1 MIVFGTDGWRGIIA
15 RDFTFDN
22 LQLVALAT
30 ARYAKKLDKDKPTV
44 VIGYDARFLSR
55 EFAEEAACVMAAN
68 NVLVHLT
75 DGITS
80 TPQLSF
86 ATKQKKATL
95 GVVITASHNPAI
107 YNGYK
112 LKGSFGGPAF
122 PEQVSELEQELG
134 KIIEK
139 RPAIKFKT
147 FDEYLKERSI
157 RLFDAKES
165 YLRYVKR
172 KIDVDAI
179 TNSGLK
185 VLFDP
190 MYGAGINTIKSL
202 LPNADEIHGEYNPS
216 FADVHHP
223 EPMAEN
229 LYALMEKVKAG
240 GYGIGLATDGD
251 ADRLGAVD
259 EDGNFVDSHRIFMLL
274 LQYLYED
281 KKKRGAVAKTV
292 SLTSMVNAYC
302 EQKKIKLHETAVG
315 FKYIS
320 KLMAEENILIGGEE
334 SGGLGTSLHIPE
346 RDGIFNGLLLME
358 MMIKRNKTLKQLCED
373 LDEQFGMHRYRRR
386 DIRVTEKIKQQILK
400 ACAKGPSQLG
410 RYKVIEADLTDGYK
424 FYVENGWLLIR
435 ASGTEPLLRYYA
447 EADSYTKVNELLD
460 EGMKLH

>member
-30 ARYAKKLDKDKPTV
+30 AQYAKKLTKEKPTV

-55 EFAEEAACVMAAN
+55 EFAEEASCVMASKG
-68 NVLVHLT
+68 VLVHMT
-75 DGITS
+75 EGITS
-80 TPQLSF
+80 TPQVSF
-86 ATKQKKATL
+86 AAKQKKATL

-112 LKGSFGGPAF
+112 LKGNFGGPAF
-122 PEQVSELEQELG
+122 PEQVKELEAELNA
-134 KIIEK
+134 IVEK

-147 FDEYLKERSI
+147 FDEYVKDRTI

-179 TNSGLK
+179 TASGIR
-185 VLFDP
+185 VLYDP
-190 MYGAGINTIKSL
+190 MYGAGINTVKSL
-202 LPNADEIHGEYNPS
+202 LPNADEIHADYNPS
-216 FADVHHP
+216 FGDVHHP

-229 LYALMEKVKAG
+229 LYLLMEKVKADK
-240 GYGIGLATDGD
+240 YDIGIATDGD

-259 EDGNFVDSHRIFMLL
+259 EEGNFVDSHRIFMLL
-274 LQYLYED
+274 LKYLYED

-302 EQKKIKLHETAVG
+302 EKHRLKLYETPVG

-320 KLMAEENILIGGEE
+320 KLMVEENILIGGEE
-334 SGGLGTSLHIPE
+334 SGGLGTTLHIPE
-346 RDGIFNGLLLME
+346 RDGLFNGLLLME
-358 MMIKRNKTLKQLCED
+358 MMITRKKTLRQLCDE
-373 LDEQFGMHRYRRR
+373 LDEEFGIHRYHRR
-386 DIRVTEKIKQQILK
+386 DVVVTEKIKQQILK

-410 RYKVIEADLTDGYK
+410 RYPVIGTDLTDGYK
-424 FYVENGWLLIR
+424 FFVENGWLLIR

>member
-15 RDFTFDN
+15 RDFTFEN

-55 EFAEEAACVMAAN
+55 EFAEEAACVMAAQN
-68 NVLVHLT
+68 ILIHLT
-75 DGITS
+75 EGITS

-112 LKGSFGGPAF
+112 LKGNFGGPAF
-122 PEQVSELEQELG
+122 PEQVQALESELG
-134 KIIEK
+134 KILEK
-139 RPAIKFKT
+139 RPVIKFKP
-147 FDEYLKERSI
+147 FDEYVKERAI

-185 VLFDP
+185 VLYDP
-190 MYGAGINTIKSL
+190 MYGAGIYTITSL

-216 FADVHHP
+216 FAEIHHP
-223 EPMAEN
+223 EPMGEN
-229 LYALMEKVKAG
+229 LYALMEKVKTG
-240 GYGIGLATDGD
+240 GYDIGLATDGD

-302 EQKKIKLHETAVG
+302 QQKKLKLHETPVG

-358 MMIKRNKTLKQLCED
+358 MMIKRKKTLKQLCED
-373 LDEQFGMHRYRRR
+373 LDEQFGIHRYRRR

-410 RYKVIEADLTDGYK
+410 RYKVIESDLTDGYK

>member
-15 RDFTFDN
+15 RDFTFEN

-55 EFAEEAACVMAAN
+55 EFAEEAACVMAAQN
-68 NVLVHLT
+68 ILIHLT
-75 DGITS
+75 EGITS

-112 LKGSFGGPAF
+112 LKGTFGGPAF
-122 PEQVSELEQELG
+122 PEQVKALEAELD
-134 KIIEK
+134 KILEK
-139 RPAIKFKT
+139 RPAIKFKS
-147 FDEYLKERSI
+147 FDEYVKERAI

-179 TNSGLK
+179 TNNGLK
-185 VLFDP
+185 VLYDP
-190 MYGAGINTIKSL
+190 MYGAGIHTIKSL

-216 FADVHHP
+216 FAEIHHP
-223 EPMAEN
+223 EPMGEN
-229 LYALMEKVKAG
+229 LYALMEKVKTG
-240 GYGIGLATDGD
+240 GYDVGLATDGD

-292 SLTSMVNAYC
+292 SLTSMVNTYC
-302 EQKKIKLHETAVG
+302 EQKKLKLYETPVG

-320 KLMAEENILIGGEE
+320 KLMVEENILIGGEE

-358 MMIKRNKTLKQLCED
+358 MMITRKKTLKQLCED
-373 LDEQFGMHRYRRR
+373 LDEQFGIHRYRRR
-386 DIRVTEKIKQQILK
+386 DIRVTEKVKQQIIK

-410 RYKVIEADLTDGYK
+410 RYKVTETDLTDGYK